1 MFQVQSSLLKYSKK
15 DTQNEGHVDASAR
28 GTSSDKDESI
38 NGNLDAIPVGM
49 KQNEPD
55 TLNVT

>member
-1 MFQVQSSLLKYSKK
+1 MKG
-15 DTQNEGHVDASAR
+15 NVDACAR

-38 NGNLDAIPVGM
+38 NGTLDAIPVGM
-49 KQNEPD
+49 KQNQPD